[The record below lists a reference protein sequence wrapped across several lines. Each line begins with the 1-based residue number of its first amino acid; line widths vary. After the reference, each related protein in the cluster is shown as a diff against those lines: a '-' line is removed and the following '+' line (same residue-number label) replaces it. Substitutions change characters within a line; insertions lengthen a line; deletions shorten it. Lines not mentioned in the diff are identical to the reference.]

1 MSESYLWE
9 LIQIAARI
17 VQLDQL
23 ESQITDKREWQRGRD
38 EWEASQQQFNELRGE
53 YIAALFG
60 DDAPGDSVPNDVRQQ
75 LNSFREGADPSWY
88 PAIDYTEENL
98 LPFVEKEAGKSPR
111 MRKLRRVALFVA
123 AALAVT
129 VYFGVALFSG
139 TPVTES
145 IETRDGII
153 QRAAAAEKVIRY
165 DDWADTR
172 VRRGGWLKGILLCP
186 IEPDAYE
193 IKGAGEFVSLVLEA
207 QQYANGC
214 GSVVGYGDSLTKEQI
229 RMVSDVA
236 DLVQRDDLQWR
247 DPAPLTVV
255 AALERVRPC

>member
-1 MSESYLWE
+1 
-9 LIQIAARI
+9 
-17 VQLDQL
+17 
-23 ESQITDKREWQRGRD
+23 
-38 EWEASQQQFNELRGE
+38 
-53 YIAALFG
+53 
-60 DDAPGDSVPNDVRQQ
+60 
-75 LNSFREGADPSWY
+75 
-88 PAIDYTEENL
+88 
-98 LPFVEKEAGKSPR
+98 

-172 VRRGGWLKGILLCP
+172 VRRGGWLKGILLWP